1 MVSRGYALRT
11 KGLIPLVG
19 VALALSA
26 CGGDKDNGAATGS
39 ASPGPSA
46 SASGSAASGDP
57 ASLKAKITF
66 MQWGTQEEVNQ
77 TKELLKKFNE
87 KFPNI
92 QVDVASKDWETY
104 WTAITAQAAS
114 QTLPDVYK
122 MDEAYLD
129 KYAKLGAMKDLTS
142 LMSANGFDASE
153 FEPNVLK
160 KLQSGGKQYALPRD
174 ANTIVVFYNK
184 KLFADPKSNPAG
196 APVPTGQMSWD
207 DLIDIAKKMT
217 LDKSGKTAADAG
229 FNPSGV
235 AQWGLM
241 MDAAGSADS
250 VLESQLWSNG
260 AKLVN
265 DDQSFAM
272 NSPEALEVL
281 RKFSSLI
288 TELHVVPNFGQA
300 QSISKDPFLALSTGK
315 VAISFGGSWNTSEY
329 KTAGIDFEAILP
341 PKFKEEKTVVQ
352 ETGYAIGPTTKNEQ
366 AAWTLANWLSGP
378 EGQIALAEQGQSV
391 PANKKA
397 AEAYFAKDEGY
408 DKKVFIESQQYAI
421 PVPFF
426 DGKEKLLWDIIPQ
439 KLTNPLSGKGD
450 LQKAIDDIQKAYG
463 K

>member
-1 MVSRGYALRT
+1 MASRGFAIRAKWLF
-11 KGLIPLVG
+11 PLLG
-19 VALALSA
+19 ASLALTA
-26 CGGDKDNGAATGS
+26 CGGNNDKGAATGS
-39 ASPGPSA
+39 PSAPSA
-46 SASGSAASGDP
+46 SSASESAGSGDP
-57 ASLKAKITF
+57 TSLKAKLTF

-77 TKELLKKFNE
+77 TKELLKLFNA
-87 KFPNI
+87 KYPDI
-92 QVDVASKDWETY
+92 QVDVVSKDWETY

-114 QTLPDVYK
+114 QSLPDVFK

-129 KYAKLGAMKDLTS
+129 KYAKLGAMKDLTD
-142 LMSANGFDASE
+142 LMARNSFDASE
-153 FEPNVLK
+153 FEPNVMK

-184 KLFADPKSNPAG
+184 KLFADPKTNPQG
-196 APVPTGQMSWD
+196 APVPTGEMTWDQMT
-207 DLIDIAKKMT
+207 DIAKKMT
-217 LDKSGKTAADAG
+217 LDKSGRTAADPG
-229 FNPSGV
+229 FDASSIS
-235 AQWGLM
+235 QWGLM

-265 DDQSFAM
+265 DDESFAM

-281 RKFSSLI
+281 TRFRDLI
-288 TELHVVPNFGQA
+288 TQQHVVPTFGQA
-300 QSISKDPFLALSTGK
+300 QSLSKDPFLSLTTGK
-315 VAISFGGSWNTSEY
+315 VAVSFGGSWNTSEY

-352 ETGYAIGPTTKNEQ
+352 ETGYAIGPTTKEEQ
-366 AAWTLANWLSGP
+366 AAWTLVNWLSGP

-397 AEAYFAKDEGY
+397 SDAFLAKDEGY
-408 DKKVFIESQQYAI
+408 DKQVFIDSQKYAI

-439 KLTNPLSGKGD
+439 KLANPLSGKGD
-450 LQKAIDDIQKAYG
+450 LQKAIEDIQKAYG

>member
-1 MVSRGYALRT
+1 MVFESRSRLLKWAAPVLAS
-11 KGLIPLVG
+11 
-19 VALALSA
+19 ALALTA
-26 CGGDKDNGAATGS
+26 CGGNSGNSGSSGSPAAAPGS
-39 ASPGPSA
+39 GGS
-46 SASGSAASGDP
+46 SGSA
-57 ASLKAKITF
+57 KTKITF
-66 MQWGTQEEVNQ
+66 MQWGTQEEINQ

-87 KFPNI
+87 KYPDI
-92 QVDVASKDWETY
+92 EVDVASKDWETY

-114 QTLPDVYK
+114 KSLPDVFK

-129 KYAKLGAMKDLTS
+129 KYAKLGAMKDLTA
-142 LMSANGFDASE
+142 LMSSHSFNAED

-174 ANTIVVFYNK
+174 ANTIVLFYNK
-184 KLFADPKSNPAG
+184 KLFADPKTNPSG
-196 APVPTGQMSWD
+196 APVPTGQMNWD
-207 DLIDIAKKMT
+207 DLIAIAKKMT
-217 LDKSGKTAADAG
+217 LDKSGKTAEDPG
-229 FNPSGV
+229 FDKSSV
-235 AQWGLM
+235 SQWGLM

-272 NSPEALEVL
+272 NTPEAFEVL
-281 RKFSSLI
+281 NKFSGLI
-288 TELHVVPNFGQA
+288 TKEHVVPNFGQA

-315 VAISFGGSWNTSEY
+315 VAIGFGGSWNTSEY
-329 KTAGIDFEAILP
+329 KVAGIDFQAILP

-352 ETGYAIGPTTKNEQ
+352 ETGYAMSPTTDKEE
-366 AAWTLANWLSGP
+366 AAWTLMNWLSGP

-391 PANKKA
+391 PANKQA
-397 AEAYFAKDEGY
+397 ASAFLAKDEGY
-408 DKKVFIESQQYAI
+408 DKQVFIDSQKYAI

-450 LQKAIDDIQKAYG
+450 IQKAVEDIRKAYG